1 MYRLSQF
8 AEVIKAVAADLNLDI
23 SGVEFKELKSKLYM
37 GKYTNHWVTPL
48 QPGTYKPQIIDPLIR
63 VSMQDTIK
71 GICDTIAHEMRH
83 LWQEVN
89 HIEYVRKP
97 WRQKEYCAVPGFAR
111 EYFMGK
117 KVLVT
122 QYENRVTEIDAN
134 AYAKEAV
141 TRLNLCSLVTKD

>member
-1 MYRLSQF
+1 MYTLNQF
-8 AEVIKAVAADLNLDI
+8 AQVIKVVAEDLNIDI
-23 SGVEFKELKSKLYM
+23 SGVTFQELKSKLYM

-63 VSMQDTIK
+63 INMSDTLA

-83 LWQEVN
+83 LWQEMN

-97 WRQKEYCAVPGFAR
+97 WRQKEYCAVPGFTR

-117 KVLVT
+117 KVVT
-122 QYENRVTEIDAN
+122 KYDNRVTESDAVI
-134 AYAKEAV
+134 YAADAV
-141 TRLNLCSLVTKD
+141 IRLKLCSLVTKG